1 MKRLTPRPSLVFSTT
16 SGPLRVIRQG
26 WVRSGARRKRDNGAT
41 GGTVPAQHSET
52 GYALTAAI
60 KCAINST

>member
-41 GGTVPAQHSET
+41 GGTVPAQHSEEWV
-52 GYALTAAI
+52 
-60 KCAINST
+60 CANGCHQMCYQ